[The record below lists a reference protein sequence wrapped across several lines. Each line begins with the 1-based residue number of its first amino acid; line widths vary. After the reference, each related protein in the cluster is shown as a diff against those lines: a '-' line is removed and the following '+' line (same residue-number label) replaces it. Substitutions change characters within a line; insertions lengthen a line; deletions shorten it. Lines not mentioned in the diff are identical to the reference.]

1 MILSCPS
8 CSAKYQLADSKIK
21 ASGTKVRCPRCSHT
35 FLVYPKGHEPE
46 EIADHTEL
54 FVRRDDLLDKI
65 KQKEIKEK
73 EAVASK
79 PRSPAP
85 VKNTAQVEV
94 VENSE
99 FDSVFDQKTMV
110 SKPVAEPQA
119 KAPSPKRNKST
130 IAPPVAESPTGSL
143 DEETMDSAPIKI
155 KVKSKVKD
163 DPARVLEPQE
173 ILSSDDSSSAEEEI
187 KPFGDATL
195 FEIQNASRSKSSSF
209 KKLFQIAAGL
219 LMFGGL
225 AYWYFS
231 GPSLDDLDIK
241 QPKEVAKESIKK
253 SEEKSAEI
261 QRPSGWY
268 NDDPQIYQETLS
280 QIAALPKAEQEKPEN
295 RALIAEALIM
305 NGLLSGATDQ
315 VNRGLSFTPSLV
327 INFPHRSFSYYG
339 SAAYAIWFAD
349 KTTMND
355 MIENWPE
362 SGRADPEYSLLKIVY
377 LSKTGKLEEAFEDA
391 SRLMKDQPG
400 FQRANN
406 YVYLMRLQNP
416 PLAEKYLDESTRKK
430 LERFYDRHHEMLA
443 KSLSELPKLHQE
455 IDRLLGKS
463 TAKKGPAPEPAP
475 VKKVVEVPQ
484 NNKSEEAIKAETPAP
499 RTKAKKPSTRL
510 PKASQELMAQNKS
523 SDTQK
528 KEAKSAFDRGN
539 AQFSKGETDAAL
551 ESYRQALK
559 LDPDFADV
567 YKRMGM
573 IYMARKESERA
584 LRSFKIYLQ
593 LKPETNDK
601 QMVEGWIS
609 SLQ

>member
-35 FLVYPKGHEPE
+35 FLVYQKGQEPE

-54 FVRRDDLLDKI
+54 FIRRDDLLDKM
-65 KQKEIKEK
+65 KQKEE
-73 EAVASK
+73 VASK
-79 PRSPAP
+79 LAAPTPAKST
-85 VKNTAQVEV
+85 VKITAEVES
-94 VENSE
+94 VEDSE

-110 SKPVAEPQA
+110 SKPVPEAQA
-119 KAPSPKRNKST
+119 DGPSAKPKKSPPPPT
-130 IAPPVAESPTGSL
+130 IESPPENL
-143 DEETMDSAPIKI
+143 DEDTMDSPPIKI
-155 KVKSKVKD
+155 KVKSKVIG
-163 DPARVLEPQE
+163 DPARILEPKE
-173 ILSSDDSSSAEEEI
+173 LISPDESSSVEEEI

-195 FEIQNASRSKSSSF
+195 FEIQKASRTRSSIL
-209 KKLFQIAAGL
+209 KKFLPIAAGL
-219 LMFGGL
+219 LIFGGV
-225 AYWYFS
+225 AYWYFT
-231 GPSLDDLDIK
+231 GPSLSELDLT
-241 QPKEVAKESIKK
+241 QPEKPVEEVAKKPM
-253 SEEKSAEI
+253 EKPTEV

-295 RALIAEALIM
+295 RALIAEALIL

-327 INFPHRSFSYYG
+327 INFPHQAFSYYG
-339 SAAYAIWFAD
+339 SAAYAMWFAD

-355 MIENWPE
+355 MVENWPI
-362 SGRADPEYSLLKIVY
+362 SGREDPEYSLLQIVY
-377 LSKTGKLEEAFEDA
+377 LSKTGKLEDAFEKA
-391 SRLMKDQPG
+391 SQLMKVQPG

-406 YVYLMRLQNP
+406 YVYLMSLQSP
-416 PLAEKYLDESTRKK
+416 PLADKYLDESTKKK
-430 LERFYDRHHEMLA
+430 LERFYDRHRDMLA
-443 KSLSELPKLHQE
+443 KSLPELPKLHQE

-463 TAKKGPAPEPAP
+463 SAKKAPAAEPAP
-475 VKKVVEVPQ
+475 VKKIVEVPQ
-484 NNKSEEAIKAETPAP
+484 NNKSEEVVKTETPAP
-499 RTKAKKPSTRL
+499 RSKPKKASTRL
-510 PKASQELMAQNKS
+510 PKASQELMAQNKIS
-523 SDTQK
+523 ATQK
-528 KEAKSAFDRGN
+528 KQAKTAYDQGN

-593 LKPETNDK
+593 LKPETDDK